1 MNERKAYV
9 VIISSEEESP
19 GIQIA
24 YTREEAETIAMAW
37 LGDCLLSE
45 LMTKEDY
52 VSKDDNRTIG
62 ETFSDLR
69 IVRSNG
75 KFVYSKCGDYIIEIQ
90 PTTVDADRFLN

>member
-1 MNERKAYV
+1 MNEKKAYV
-9 VIISSEEESP
+9 VIISSNEDAP

-45 LMTKEDY
+45 LMTEEDY
-52 VSKDDNRTIG
+52 VSKNDNRTIG

-69 IVRSNG
+69 IVRSDG
-75 KFVYSKCGDYIIEIQ
+75 KFVYSRCGDYIIEIQ
-90 PTTVDADRFLN
+90 STTVDADRFLN